1 MSQCPTT
8 RLPSRVCQAHAP
20 GKPVMARSRA
30 IYALLSLPASRRAHY
45 RRAEHGFS
53 LLEVLVAV
61 VLFALA
67 SALAYGGLRAIV
79 AAQEQEIAVKTRLG
93 RLQFAIG
100 LIERDVVSAA
110 RRGIRDNYG
119 APHPA
124 FEGAAQRL
132 ELTRYGL
139 ANALLLPR
147 AELERV
153 AYLKRD
159 DRLLR
164 LRWSV
169 LDRAPGTLPA
179 EDELIDGVDRM
190 ELVFLD
196 SAGREHR
203 QWPPPRGV
211 TETLPRALRLTLEL
225 RGLGEI
231 RRVLELPQEPVP

>member
-1 MSQCPTT
+1 MSQQASL
-8 RLPSRVCQAHAP
+8 RLPSRVCRACTPCVPGMAGARGMHAP
-20 GKPVMARSRA
+20 LP
-30 IYALLSLPASRRAHY
+30 LPASGRSQ
-45 RRAEHGFS
+45 HGFS

-79 AAQEQEIAVKTRLG
+79 AAQEQEIAAKTRLG

-119 APHPA
+119 APRPA
-124 FEGAAQRL
+124 LEGTAQRL
-132 ELTRYGL
+132 ELTRHGL

-164 LRWSV
+164 LRWPV
-169 LDRAPGTLPA
+169 LDRAPGTLPS
-179 EDELIDGVDRM
+179 EDELIDGVERM

-196 SAGREHR
+196 VAGREHR

-211 TETLPRALRLTLEL
+211 AQTLPRGLRLTLEL